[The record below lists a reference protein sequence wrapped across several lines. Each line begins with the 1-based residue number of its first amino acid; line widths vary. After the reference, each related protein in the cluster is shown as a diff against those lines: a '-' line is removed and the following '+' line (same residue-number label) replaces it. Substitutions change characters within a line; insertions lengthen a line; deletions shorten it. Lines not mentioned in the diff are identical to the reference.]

1 MNVGRIEQL
10 TNQTLPKHNSKV
22 PMPKVI
28 SYEERKQ
35 KQVEFLAKALCW
47 ESCKNWDNLTP
58 GEQTIWRSKA
68 LDILDYMED
77 LKSFERKVSL

>member
-10 TNQTLPKHNSKV
+10 TNTDLPRHSSRI

-35 KQVEFLAKALCW
+35 KQVELLAKALCW
-47 ESCKNWDNLTP
+47 DSSKNWDNLTP
-58 GEQTIWRSKA
+58 GEHTIWKSKA
-68 LDILDYMED
+68 SDILDYMED
-77 LKSFERKVSL
+77 LKSRER